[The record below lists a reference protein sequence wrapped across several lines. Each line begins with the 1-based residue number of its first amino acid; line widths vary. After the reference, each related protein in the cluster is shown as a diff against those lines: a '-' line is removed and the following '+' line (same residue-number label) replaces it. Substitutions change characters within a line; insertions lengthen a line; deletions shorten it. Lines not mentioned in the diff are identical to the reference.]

1 MEGLID
7 IIFKNININILSKK
21 ELKDSLLYLD
31 FLIAKE
37 TEINKTIA
45 YCRTK
50 STIMQKLKDLDRNKR
65 MNL

>member
-1 MEGLID
+1 MEGLIE
-7 IIFKNININILSKK
+7 IIFKNIDINTLSQT

-45 YCRTK
+45 YCQIK
-50 STIMQKLKDLDRNKR
+50 SNIMQKLKDLDRNR
-65 MNL
+65 QV

>member
-7 IIFKNININILSKK
+7 IIFKNININTLSQK

-50 STIMQKLKDLDRNKR
+50 SNIMQKLKDMHRKR
-65 MNL
+65 GTNL